1 MPSVIFAG
9 NRSDVDEWL
18 AAADVVALPS
28 RWEGMSL
35 AMLEAMA
42 RARSVVASNVSGAWD
57 ALGSDAGAIVP
68 AEDARALGAALTE
81 RLLDRARAEA
91 EGRAGRAQVE
101 ARYDLRQ
108 TTTAIANLYLELR
121 QSRPG

>member
-1 MPSVIFAG
+1 
-9 NRSDVDEWL
+9 
-18 AAADVVALPS
+18 
-28 RWEGMSL
+28 
-35 AMLEAMA
+35 MLEAMA

-121 QSRPG
+121 QNRPG